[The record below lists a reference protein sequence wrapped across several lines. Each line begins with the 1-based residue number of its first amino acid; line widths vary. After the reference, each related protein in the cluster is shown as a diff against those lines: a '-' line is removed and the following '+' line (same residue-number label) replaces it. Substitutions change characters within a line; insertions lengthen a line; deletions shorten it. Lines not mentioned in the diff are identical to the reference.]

1 MTDEMGRFEDAM
13 AVLAAEERAELS
25 PLRKAFRQRARETFE
40 DFYPALTPDQIR
52 ESLGMLT
59 AFSETEI
66 EIIESFY
73 ATISYAR
80 TAKELQLDPRKVRNT
95 VLRALTRLPEGS
107 QLRTALQ
114 MAFAHLNIR
123 QEPDG

>member
-1 MTDEMGRFEDAM
+1 MLLGAVTEFEKDRT
-13 AVLAAEERAELS
+13 LAEADLAE
-25 PLRKAFRQRARETFE
+25 QRARHEEFRRHL
-40 DFYPALTPDQIR
+40 FC
-52 ESLGMLT
+52 
-59 AFSETEI
+59 ETEI